1 MKVTETIKQAYK
13 ILGLTTCFGNI
24 VATTLG
30 EPKCVKML
38 KLSGEELWSITTDL
52 QGGQMFESP

>member
-1 MKVTETIKQAYK
+1 MKVTETIKLAHK
-13 ILGLTTCFGNI
+13 ILGLTTCSGNI
-24 VATTLG
+24 VVTTLS

-52 QGGQMFESP
+52 QGGQMFE